1 MPAVVKRAPAKSTKA
16 QVASVKAA
24 KKAVV
29 KKAVSKKPSK
39 KVAPKK
45 GKKKAIKKLVKKIV
59 KKPKVKAAEV
69 IPDHHKYVQLSTG
82 KEVSKWR
89 FPEYI
94 LNAVASSA
102 TAAKKWVSVGVIV
115 SYVKGHYPLG
125 TRKIIAA
132 NVAKAL
138 ENLVLS
144 KYLAKKKKSARYSLR
159 PKGLKA
165 APSVVSAPKWQKP
178 KSVSPKPK
186 STKPKVAKSSKVPKS
201 SKSPVSKSSPSKSIP
216 SKAPVKST
224 PTKSSPKK

>member
-1 MPAVVKRAPAKSTKA
+1 MPAVVKKVAAKSTKA

-24 KKAVV
+24 KKAIV
-29 KKAVSKKPSK
+29 KKAISKKPSK
-39 KVAPKK
+39 KLAPKK

-69 IPDHHKYVQLSTG
+69 IPDHHKYVHLSTG

-125 TRKIIAA
+125 ARKIIAA

-178 KSVSPKPK
+178 KSLSPKPK

-201 SKSPVSKSSPSKSIP
+201 SKAPVSKSSPSKSIP
-216 SKAPVKST
+216 AKAPVKGS
-224 PTKSSPKK
+224 PTKASPKK